1 MQEHMFCI
9 TGHRHSGWVLAG
21 TASSLSAAASPTSSG
36 RPSWW
41 RYGSPPPK
49 PGTCS
54 RSRRNDGGLAG
65 AGVHRGRRRGRT
77 SRQLA
82 PGAPGSHPARS
93 ALRDGRSRLRQRR
106 GGMPS
111 HLPGKADQQRSQ
123 IRTHAP
129 HTRSRVRTSLLTVA
143 QRPCCPVYQ
152 KYYRTIQDRPRR
164 SDMTVTGTRQAE
176 PRPLQDLTGKTAFVT
191 GGGQQDRVR
200 HCASAV
206 QAPVLAAT
214 TRARS

>member
-54 RSRRNDGGLAG
+54 RSRRNDGGPAG

-82 PGAPGSHPARS
+82 PGAPGSLRVARWAVATQAATRWHAVAPAGQGGPAAEPDQDAGPTHPITGA
-93 ALRDGRSRLRQRR
+93 
-106 GGMPS
+106 
-111 HLPGKADQQRSQ
+111 HLTLDSGPA
-123 IRTHAP
+123 A
-129 HTRSRVRTSLLTVA
+129 
-143 QRPCCPVYQ
+143 CCPVCQ
-152 KYYRTIQDRPRR
+152 KYHRMIQDRSRR
-164 SDMTVTGTRQAE
+164 SGMTVTGTRQAE

-214 TRARS
+214 TGAPS